1 MGGVARTFVK
11 VGEQQVQ
18 IDLKWQK
25 SEGHGMPMDLNAAT
39 EIRHITQGHSTGVRF
54 LKVGPLVKAKFQ
66 SYGRGKPGD
75 YADLRF
81 ICTHPEYREEVREVA
96 DEIRLDK
103 RELFVQELLQSGADG
118 CKGIRSVLG
127 LDGDMENDEASSG
140 SESEDVTH
148 GGKAEVAE
156 AVRSVT

>member
-1 MGGVARTFVK
+1 MSWMGGVARTFVK
-11 VGEQQVQ
+11 IGEQQVQ

-39 EIRHITQGHSTGVRF
+39 EIHHITQGHSTGVRF

-75 YADLRF
+75 YADLLF
-81 ICTHPEYREEVREVA
+81 ICTHPEYKKEVSDVA

-103 RELFVQELLQSGADG
+103 REAFVQELLQTGADACEG
-118 CKGIRSVLG
+118 VRSVLG
-127 LDGDMENDEASSG
+127 LCGDMENDE
-140 SESEDVTH
+140 V
-148 GGKAEVAE
+148 GGDLEPEEV
-156 AVRSVT
+156 